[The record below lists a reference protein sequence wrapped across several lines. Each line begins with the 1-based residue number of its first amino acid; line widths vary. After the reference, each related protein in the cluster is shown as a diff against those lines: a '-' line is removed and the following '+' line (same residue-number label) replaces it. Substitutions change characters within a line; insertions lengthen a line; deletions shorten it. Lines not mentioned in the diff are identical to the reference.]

1 MLGCTVNV
9 PPVLL
14 ALTVRGED
22 YNCTRVVGAYGEC
35 TTSVVGS
42 YVGGGITKPPGLLG
56 CMVNVPPGLLGLM
69 LGVGLQLYQGCWDVQ

>member
-1 MLGCTVNV
+1 MVNV

-22 YNCTRVVGAYGEC
+22 YNSTSIVGAYSEC

-42 YVGGGITKPPGLLG
+42 YVGGEITKPPVLLG
-56 CMVNVPPGLLGLM
+56 RMVDVLPVLLGLT
-69 LGVGLQLYQGCWDVQ
+69 LGVRLQLYQ

>member
-22 YNCTRVVGAYGEC
+22 YNCTKVVGAYGEC
-35 TTSVVGS
+35 TTRVVGS
-42 YVGGGITKPPGLLG
+42 YVEGEITIVPGLLG
-56 CMVNVPPGLLGLM
+56 CTVDVPPG
-69 LGVGLQLYQGCWDVQ
+69 CWVLC